1 MRFVGKG
8 RMRAKITCQLGSGSI
23 AALLSS
29 HSVYMP
35 LYEPPLLKVS
45 LLFDFQHLQGNTA
58 WVNLRERVGD
68 PMARFA
74 SGLQHYVTPLT
85 HTMAGI

>member
-1 MRFVGKG
+1 MRG
-8 RMRAKITCQLGSGSI
+8 AKITWRLGSGSI

-58 WVNLRERVGD
+58 WVNLRESVGD
-68 PMARFA
+68 PISRFA
-74 SGLQHYVTPLT
+74 SGLQHFVTALT